1 MSASRAASA
10 DPDAVFA
17 GLDAD
22 AARALAERFGTP
34 IYLISEPALRARYR
48 AIAAAARRQSAGARV
63 AWSVKTNPLRAVL
76 DVLRAEGAW
85 AEVVSDF
92 EWDLV
97 RRCGVPGPEIVVNGP
112 ARGDAALRAALGAG
126 ALVHVDHLGEI
137 ERLAAIARDLGLAR
151 PAPIG
156 LRLDLEGG
164 RRFGLSPARRELDT
178 ALARLARAPELE
190 LAGLH
195 AHLGTHIRDLARFRR
210 ASERLAEIARGLGRP
225 LRWLDVG
232 GGLAGTLAR
241 GDEPARRHAWPDPE
255 AWCEAVLAPLAGLA
269 PLLVLEPGRTL
280 IEPAGALLARVVGER
295 TTPEGGPAVV
305 LDAGINA
312 LPTAPRHRH
321 PVRALAARD
330 GAPRSTTVYGPLC
343 MQKDRLAADAPLP
356 PLARGDLV
364 LVEGAGAYDLPRAT
378 AFSGPPPGAV
388 LWRGG
393 GDAAWARRPET
404 LDEVLARENPPPGP
418 RSG

>member
-1 MSASRAASA
+1 MSAAAA

-17 GLDAD
+17 GL
-22 AARALAERFGTP
+22 AAGAASALAERFGTP

-48 AIAAAARRQSAGARV
+48 AIAAAARRQSAGARI

-76 DVLRAEGAW
+76 DVLRSEGAW

-92 EWDLV
+92 EWELV
-97 RRCGVPGPEIVVNGP
+97 RRCGVPGPEIVFNGP
-112 ARGDAALRAALGAG
+112 ARGDAALAAALREG
-126 ALVHVDHLGEI
+126 ALLHVDHLGEI

-164 RRFGLSPARRELDT
+164 RRFGLSQARGELDL
-178 ALARLARAPELE
+178 ALARLARAPRLE

-195 AHLGTHIRDLARFRR
+195 AHFGTHVRDLARFRR
-210 ASERLAEIARGLGRP
+210 AGERLAEIARGLGRT

-241 GDEPARRHAWPDPE
+241 ADEPARRHAWPDPD

-280 IEPAGALLARVVGER
+280 VEPAGALLARVVGER

-312 LPTAPRHRH
+312 LPTAQRHRH
-321 PVRALAARD
+321 PVRALTERG
-330 GAPRSTTVYGPLC
+330 GAPRPTTLYGPLC
-343 MQKDRLAADAPLP
+343 MQKDLLAADAPLP

-364 LVEGAGAYDLPRAT
+364 LVEGAGAYDLPRAM

-393 GDAAWARRPET
+393 PDAVWARRPET
-404 LDEVLARENPPPGP
+404 LDEVLAREIAPPGP